1 MDIPLDAK
9 VYVSDGHIGRSVY
22 IVVNPITEEA
32 THVVVSDDSHH
43 HVERLVPVKYIQDS
57 DSDMIRLDCTSQEVT
72 KMEPFE
78 ELEFIQTKISNR
90 RASGPVSAY
99 YAWPYV
105 TGIQEPH
112 FASLVHRHIP
122 PYHREIRRGAHVHAS
137 DGRIGQVD
145 ELVVDSET
153 LHITHLVMREGHL
166 WGKKEVMIPVSE
178 IETIEEN
185 NIYLKLDKLHIETL
199 PTFPVHRHVQFYPH
213 GN

>member
-1 MDIPLDAK
+1 MDIPLDVK
-9 VYVSDGHIGRSVY
+9 VYGSDGHIGRSEY
-22 IVVNPITEEA
+22 IVVNPVTEEA
-32 THVVVSDDSHH
+32 THVVVSDDSYH
-43 HVERLVPVKYIQDS
+43 HVEHLVPVKHIQDS

-78 ELEFIQTKISNR
+78 ELEFIQTTISNR
-90 RASGPVSAY
+90 HPSGPISA

-105 TGIQEPH
+105 TGIQGPH
-112 FASLVHRHIP
+112 FVSLVHRHIP
-122 PYHREIRRGAHVHAS
+122 PYQREIRRGAHVHAS
-137 DGRIGQVD
+137 DGRIGQVE

-166 WGKKEVMIPVSE
+166 WGKKEVLIPVTE

-185 NIYLKLDKLHIETL
+185 NVYLKLDKLEIETL
-199 PTFPVHRHVQFYPH
+199 PTFPLHRHVQFYPH